1 MVGLAGA
8 ILINLNGVVG
18 AGIFALPALLYA
30 SAGSF
35 SPLAILAF
43 ALLYACLIAVLAKLS
58 TVFRQ
63 SGGPQLYAQHAFGP
77 LAGFLVGWFNLA
89 ANMSGRAANFHVLVS
104 YLAAIFPFFDNP
116 FVRLATIVALI
127 AAFMMISIVGT
138 RRSIAVMWVGTV
150 AKLAPIL
157 FLCLVGLYANGIPT
171 RVSLPQFSQIEAVA
185 LLLAYAFSGAGI
197 VTVAAGETKQPRSH
211 ITRSIFINLAGVA
224 VFYAIVQLAYIAIAP
239 DPSAIDSPL
248 AAAGEKV
255 FGAAGTLLISFA
267 AIFSIGTNQL
277 SSFVAMPRIA
287 YGMARRGLLPNF
299 FAYVSPRFE
308 TPAIAITAYSL
319 IIAGLAISGS
329 FAILAMLVVAVEQL
343 IFIASVGALLKMW
356 HRNDGGVADAMG
368 PRWLVI
374 MPIAIGMIA
383 WLTSQVPLS
392 SALSTLALV
401 ATGLVLYA
409 LSKGGAVKHEGVILP
424 ERRA

>member
-319 IIAGLAISGS
+319 IVAGLAISGS

-368 PRWLVI
+368 PSWLVI
-374 MPIAIGMIA
+374 MPIAIGMIV